1 MKKTFLIL
9 FTLLSL
15 SCFAQLSK
23 THYIPPLSGST
34 TSGVLAKEQYLY
46 ISTPSITPVNVKI
59 NAIGV
64 GITNVSVSQNSP
76 YASLSIGSGNDT
88 QLMTNS
94 ILLNTPLSNK
104 GYIIEAESLVYVAI
118 RVLAGNYN
126 QAGSLVSK
134 GMSALGKEFRVGAFI
149 NTATTNSN
157 NIRYTFLSILAI
169 EDNTLVEFK
178 DIKTGVT
185 LLNNTSVGNTPPS
198 ISLNRG
204 QSYVLATEDISIAN
218 KDGLIGALVKATKPI
233 AFNCGSFGG
242 TNGDNNNNLDL
253 GFDQIVPI
261 EKIKNSSSNE
271 TKYIFVRGFG
281 LDITERP
288 LIVAHEDNTEVFINE
303 VSTMILN
310 AGQYLAIGGDFYGT
324 NGNMYVRTTKPV
336 FAYQS
341 VGGSSQANQEMFFV
355 PPLNCSTP
363 NIVNNIP
370 FIEQIGSSSFTT
382 NSGLNIVT
390 ETGATLEIGINGI
403 NYPITSLPSGV
414 IATRKPVTANNAFE
428 VYSITGLLGNVGV
441 FSNKQVYVSY
451 FGSSGAATYGGYYS
465 GFDLKP
471 EIISE
476 IRIGASSS
484 CIPDVI
490 LKISTLTSYNSF
502 EWFKND
508 VKINGETS
516 NTYPPTEPG
525 FYQVKGTN
533 SNCGTFVFS
542 DKIPVSSCPTNNDID
557 DVNDNI
563 DVDNDNDGILNCTES
578 YGNLNIDTSNAAA
591 GTISVKTYSNSF
603 TGAISTTGTALPA
616 GTFTGSADGSFIT
629 EIPAG
634 KANNETGIEASSV
647 TYTMNFN
654 SPMSAGIEYGSPN
667 SNNLLNADAEY
678 IVNSDLKKTIT
689 VLNPDNQLLID
700 TNYDGIYETGITQY
714 SSFEIRFRLN
724 GTVPLAAG
732 SGKFR
737 FLTNLATS
745 ISFTHKNLSDTAP
758 NRVSLK
764 FFATCIPKDSDG
776 DLIPD
781 QLDTDSDNDG
791 ILDNIEAQTN
801 VSVSIANA
809 DTNKNGLDNAFE
821 PGLTPI
827 DSDGDLVPD
836 YLDLDSDN
844 DGILDSAETGND
856 TDADGIP
863 NFRDSDSD
871 NDLCSDVIEAGFAD
885 PDGDGKFGNSP
896 PTVDSKGLVSSA
908 LYTIPNP
915 NYLISAP
922 ITITT
927 QPIVVPTCELQNA
940 TITLVDNG
948 GNTYQWQV
956 SSDNGTNWNDIT
968 NIAPYSGATA
978 NTLSITSVTN
988 AMNGYKYRVQL
999 SKIGNS
1005 CGKISQDTSL
1015 IVYALPNVTPVE
1027 IIQCDDDLDLKTYFN
1042 LRVKNDFIS
1051 SNSANENFTYYTSLA
1066 GANTEDPLELISTPQ
1081 AFQNINP
1088 PLPATQGLMYVW
1100 ARVSNKIT
1108 GCFSTAKLTLKVA
1121 ASKIPLNY
1129 SFKVTPVCDDILATD
1144 GTLTGDP
1151 KINKRDGISTFDLT
1165 DAIKDV
1171 ELQLP
1176 PPLSNY
1182 TIKYYRNKV
1191 DALTQ
1196 NDVNGNSLAIKPTEY
1211 TNFRNDI
1218 PFAQNIWVRVNNNL
1232 TSDCGDG
1239 FGDFIKLTVEKLP
1252 FANPVTIPRQCDDD
1266 QDGIYTF
1273 DTSLLK
1279 DNLLLGQSGVTVT
1292 YFDALN
1298 NPLKDSNGALI
1309 TSPFPPSFSTTSQTI
1324 KAVVT
1329 NNTTQKCSDETLITF
1344 TVYDLPEAFPI
1355 PVSLTTTCDDE
1366 LDPLDQDGKFT
1377 FDTSTFEAT
1386 ILGIQNGMTVTYTL
1400 KDGTVLSTL
1409 APSFTTGNQDVIV
1422 KVTNP
1427 INTSCPATTTLNFRV
1442 NPIPNINLNADGS
1455 EDRLVCSNNPT
1466 FSVQLNAGI
1475 KDGSSPN
1482 DYSYIWSKD
1491 GAVIGGNTYALNVNA
1506 EGIYTVK
1513 VTNLSGCS
1521 RIRTIKVTPSDVAH
1535 IDSIPIFDMTDRNT
1549 VTVNVSGLGD
1559 YEFSL
1564 DEPLGPYQDSNLFD
1578 NVPAGIHDVYINDK
1592 NGCGLVSKTI
1602 AVVGLPKFFTP
1613 NNDGYNDYWSV
1624 KGVNAS
1630 FNTNSI
1636 IYIFDRY
1643 GKLLKQWVPASSEG
1657 WDGTSNGTPLPS
1669 DDYWYTIKL
1678 EDGREAKGHF
1688 SLKR

>member
-1 MKKTFLIL
+1 MKKILIL
-9 FTLLSL
+9 FFVFVSINCL
-15 SCFAQLSK
+15 AQFSK

-34 TSGVLAKEQYLY
+34 TNGALAQEQYLY
-46 ISTPSITPVNVKI
+46 ISTPSINPVNVKI

-76 YASLSIGSGNDT
+76 YVSPSIGSGNDT

-94 ILLNTPLSNK
+94 NLLNAPLSNK

-134 GMSALGKEFRVGAFI
+134 GLSALGKEFRVGAFI
-149 NTATTNSN
+149 NTATTNSSTA
-157 NIRYTFLSILAI
+157 RYTFLSILAT
-169 EDNTLVEFK
+169 ENNTLVEFK
-178 DIKTGVT
+178 DIKPGVI
-185 LLNNTSVGNTPPS
+185 LMNNPAAGNTPS
-198 ISLNRG
+198 SVTLNRG

-218 KDGLIGALVKATKPI
+218 KDGLIGALVKANKPI

-242 TNGDNNNNLDL
+242 TNGNLNNLDL
-253 GFDQIVPI
+253 GFDQIVPVENI
-261 EKIKNSSSNE
+261 GKE
-271 TKYIFVRGFG
+271 YIFVRGFG

-303 VSTMILN
+303 VSTTILN
-310 AGQYLAIGGDFYGT
+310 TGQYLAIDGSLYGT

-336 FAYQS
+336 FAFQS
-341 VGGSSQANQEMFFV
+341 IGGQSQANQNLFFV

-370 FIEQIGSSSFTT
+370 MIEQIGSRTFLE

-390 ETGATLEIGINGI
+390 ETGAILEIGIDGVK
-403 NYPITSLPSGV
+403 YPISGLPSGV
-414 IATRKPVTANNAFE
+414 ITTRNPVTVNNAFE
-428 VYSITGLLGNVGV
+428 VYSITGLSGNVGV

-471 EIISE
+471 EIISD
-476 IRIGASSS
+476 IKVGASSN
-484 CIPDVI
+484 CIPDVV
-490 LKISTLTSYNSF
+490 LKISALTSYDAF
-502 EWFKND
+502 EWYFND
-508 VKINGETS
+508 IVIPNS
-516 NTYPPTEPG
+516 NSNSYTPTEPG

-533 SNCGTFVFS
+533 SNCGNFVFS
-542 DKIPVSSCPTNNDID
+542 DKIPVSSCPTNIDNDLAI
-557 DVNDNI
+557 DNI
-563 DVDNDNDGILNCTES
+563 DVDNDNDGITNCTES
-578 YGNLNIDTSNAAA
+578 YGNQNIDTSNAAV
-591 GTISVKTYSNSF
+591 GSISVGTYSNSF
-603 TGAISTTGTALPA
+603 IGTISTTGTALPI
-616 GTFTGSADGSFIT
+616 GKFTGNTDGSFIT

-654 SPMSAGIEYGSPN
+654 SPMNAGIEYGSPN
-667 SNNLLNADAEY
+667 STDLLNADAEY
-678 IVNSDLKKTIT
+678 VVNSDLKKTIT

-700 TNYDGIYETGITQY
+700 TNYDGIYESGITQY

-732 SGKFR
+732 SGKFQ
-737 FLTNLATS
+737 FFTNLANS

-764 FFATCIPKDSDG
+764 FFATCIPRDSDG
-776 DLIPD
+776 DGIAD

-791 ILDNIEAQTN
+791 IPDTIEAQGNTT
-801 VSVSIANA
+801 VVLLNA
-809 DTNKNGLDNAFE
+809 DTNKDGLDNAFE
-821 PGLTPI
+821 PGFTPV
-827 DSDGDLVPD
+827 DTDNDVVPD

-844 DGILDSAETGND
+844 DGILDSVETG
-856 TDADGIP
+856 TDQDGDGIK
-863 NFRDSDSD
+863 NYRDLDSD
-871 NDLCSDVIEAGFAD
+871 NDLCSDVIEAGFTD
-885 PDGDGKFGNSP
+885 PDGDGKFGNSL
-896 PTVDSKGLVSSA
+896 PTVDSKGLVTAASYPS
-908 LYTIPNP
+908 PNP

-927 QPIVVPTCELQNA
+927 QPIVAPKCELENA
-940 TITLVDNG
+940 SITLVDNI

-956 SSDNGTNWNDIT
+956 STDNGTNWNDIS
-968 NIAPYSGATA
+968 NIATYSGATT
-978 NTLSITSVTN
+978 NTLSITRVTN
-988 AMNGYKYRVQL
+988 AMNGYKYHVQL
-999 SKIGNS
+999 RKTGNS
-1005 CGKISQDTSL
+1005 CVLTSDETTL
-1015 IVYALPNVTPVE
+1015 TVYALPNVTPVT
-1027 IIQCDDDLDLKTYFN
+1027 IIQCDDDSDLKTYFN

-1088 PLPATQGLMYVW
+1088 PLPAIQGLMYVW
-1100 ARVSNKIT
+1100 ARVANKIT
-1108 GCFSTAKLTLKVA
+1108 GCFSIAKLTLKVA
-1121 ASKIPLNY
+1121 ASKIPLTY
-1129 SFKVTPVCDDILATD
+1129 SFIAPPVCDDTLATD
-1144 GTLTGDP
+1144 GTSTGDP
-1151 KINKRDGISTFDLT
+1151 NTNKRDGISAFDLT
-1165 DAIKDV
+1165 NAINDV
-1171 ELQLP
+1171 ESQLP

-1182 TIKYYRNKV
+1182 TFKYYRNKA
-1191 DALTQ
+1191 DALAQ
-1196 NDVNGNSLAIKPTEY
+1196 NDVVGNSLAIKPSEY

-1218 PFAQNIWVRVNNNL
+1218 PFDQNIWVRVNNNL

-1239 FGDFIKLTVEKLP
+1239 FGDFIKLKVEKLP
-1252 FANPVTIPRQCDDD
+1252 FANPVPIFRQCDDD
-1266 QDGIYTF
+1266 QDGIFTF
-1273 DTSLLK
+1273 NTASLESTLK
-1279 DNLLLGQSGVTVT
+1279 GTNQSFPVTIT
-1292 YFDALN
+1292 YFDTAN
-1298 NPLKDSNGALI
+1298 NPLKDANGVLI
-1309 TSPFPPSFSTTSQTI
+1309 TSPFRATFTTKSQTI

-1329 NNTTQKCSDETLITF
+1329 NITTQKCYDETTIQF
-1344 TVYDLPEAFPI
+1344 IVDDLPEAFPI
-1355 PVSLTTTCDDE
+1355 PISLTTICDDE
-1366 LDPLDQDGKFT
+1366 LDPLVQDGNYA
-1377 FDTSTFEAT
+1377 FDTSTFQTT
-1386 ILGIQNGMTVTYTL
+1386 ILNGQIGMNVKYFDQNGNLLPSPLPNPFMTGTQNL
-1400 KDGTVLSTL
+1400 KV
-1409 APSFTTGNQDVIV
+1409 VV
-1422 KVTNP
+1422 ENP
-1427 INTSCPATTTLNFRV
+1427 INTICTATVSIPFVVEPL
-1442 NPIPNINLNADGS
+1442 PNINLNTSGN
-1455 EDRLVCSNNPT
+1455 EDELVCQNDPT
-1466 FSVQLNAGI
+1466 FFRPLDAGLQDPSLSSDYDYKWLNGI
-1475 KDGSSPN
+1475 ESKGS
-1482 DYSYIWSKD
+1482 
-1491 GAVIGGNTYALNVNA
+1491 TYTLLVNK
-1506 EGIYTVK
+1506 EGLYTVEVINK
-1513 VTNLSGCS
+1513 ISGCS
-1521 RIRTIKVTPSDVAH
+1521 RTRTIKVTASDVAK
-1535 IDSIPIFDMTDRNT
+1535 IDSILIADMTDRNT
-1549 VTVNVSGLGD
+1549 ITVNVSGLGD

-1564 DEPLGPYQDSNLFD
+1564 DEPLGPYQDSNFFD

-1643 GKLLKQWVPASSEG
+1643 GKLLKQWVPATSEG
-1657 WDGTSNGTPLPS
+1657 WDGTFNGTPLPS